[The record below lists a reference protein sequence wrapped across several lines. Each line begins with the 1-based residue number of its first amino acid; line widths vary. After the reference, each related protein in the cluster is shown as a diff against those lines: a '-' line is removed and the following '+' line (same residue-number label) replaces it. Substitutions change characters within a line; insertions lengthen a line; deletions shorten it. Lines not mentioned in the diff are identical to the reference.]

1 MLSYEIVKNV
11 SKKSGKPYM
20 IIRLKFLL
28 KDGTVYVLDK
38 FATQEE
44 QTILGFVADEV
55 QIAEYL
61 QTQEAF

>member
-11 SKKSGKPYM
+11 SKKTGKPYM

-28 KDGTVYVLDK
+28 MDGTIYVLDK